1 MADVIINDI
10 YLSAIA
16 DAIRTKLGT
25 ESTYTPPNMAPAG
38 GRYLSFLLQIRRR
51 SYRRNQLKRSELPE

>member
-25 ESTYTPPNMAPAG
+25 ESTYTPPNMASA
-38 GRYLSFLLQIRRR
+38 IR
-51 SYRRNQLKRSELPE
+51 SINYVIRN